1 MAVPTAAATTSAVS
15 AAVTATAPVIVQYIA
30 IRRDLLK
37 TLKWTFGSVATQA
50 CHASSAAIW
59 TFRKHPCT
67 EEYLSDEQI
76 DRMHK
81 VVVEVADEAALWQ
94 LGDQLK
100 EKNIDHKLWLE
111 QPEAI
116 PTAIA
121 TRPYV
126 KSEIQDVFRPFK
138 LFR

>member
-81 VVVEVADEAALWQ
+81 VVVEVRVL
-94 LGDQLK
+94 
-100 EKNIDHKLWLE
+100 
-111 QPEAI
+111 
-116 PTAIA
+116 
-121 TRPYV
+121 V
-126 KSEIQDVFRPFK
+126 
-138 LFR
+138 LFCIWSIVNDLVRVGLFDDWI